1 MKNIGSEL
9 GGLLKK
15 ICLWG
20 GVMAAACWA
29 FTLLWGFAISQLTGF
44 LLGWGY
50 MFIFMFYL
58 GVTCEKAV
66 DLDGKKAKRT
76 MLGCYMARYGVLF
89 VLCAVAMLT
98 KAVSAVGILLPQFYP
113 RIILYVMQIRER
125 RDN

>member
-1 MKNIGSEL
+1 MRNVGSEL
-9 GGLLKK
+9 GALLKK
-15 ICLWG
+15 IRLWG
-20 GVMAAACWA
+20 GVMTATCWA
-29 FTLLWGFAISQLTGF
+29 FTLLWGFDITQLTGF

-50 MFIFMFYL
+50 MCLCMFYL

-66 DLDGKKAKRT
+66 ELDGKKAKRS

-125 RDN
+125 RDK

>member
-1 MKNIGSEL
+1 
-9 GGLLKK
+9 
-15 ICLWG
+15 
-20 GVMAAACWA
+20 MAAACWA
-29 FTLLWGFAISQLTGF
+29 FTLLWGFDITQLTGF

-50 MFIFMFYL
+50 MCLCMFYL

-66 DLDGKKAKRT
+66 ELDGKKAKRS

-125 RDN
+125 RDK